1 MGISNPTTVYN
12 KSSRSAIV
20 SQETGVAL
28 NWKASPCVRNLLEV
42 ISSILVNEYIE
53 TVKKN
58 PETFK
63 EDA

>member
-28 NWKASPCVRNLLEV
+28 KRKTYESGDLRKIFL
-42 ISSILVNEYIE
+42 
-53 TVKKN
+53 
-58 PETFK
+58 
-63 EDA
+63 